1 MDIHQLVIS
10 EEATVLDAMRQLEQG
25 SRKILFILDDRRL
38 AASITDGD
46 IRRWI
51 LSGGNLE
58 ESVRKVGNYSPLY
71 LH

>member
-38 AASITDGD
+38 AASITEGD

-51 LSGGNLE
+51 
-58 ESVRKVGNYSPLY
+58 
-71 LH
+71 